1 VKQEPVQRGG
11 QGNPRAS
18 SQMSSVTGLKPNE
31 FDEQPRFCRGAL
43 GMWHW
48 ICSNG
53 GSELISREAFSN
65 IHDCEKDAMRHL
77 KSLRAS

>member
-1 VKQEPVQRGG
+1 MKQEPGQWGG

-18 SQMSSVTGLKPNE
+18 GQPSSVTGLMPNE
-31 FDEQPRFCRGAL
+31 FAAQPRFCRGAH

-48 ICSNG
+48 ICANG
-53 GSELISREAFSN
+53 ASEQISREAFSN

>member
-1 VKQEPVQRGG
+1 
-11 QGNPRAS
+11 
-18 SQMSSVTGLKPNE
+18 MPNE
-31 FDEQPRFCRGAL
+31 FDEQLRFCRGAH

-53 GSELISREAFSN
+53 GSEQISREAFSN

-77 KSLRAS
+77 KSMRAS